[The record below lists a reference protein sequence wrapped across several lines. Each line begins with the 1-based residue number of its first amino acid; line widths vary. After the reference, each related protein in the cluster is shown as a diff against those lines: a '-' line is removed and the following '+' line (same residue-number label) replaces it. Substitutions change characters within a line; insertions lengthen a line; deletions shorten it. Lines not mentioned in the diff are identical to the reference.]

1 MHCLLF
7 RAVAS
12 GTVNCT
18 FVRSDAWLDFSWD
31 LVSLRT
37 KTCQGEEQMRRLLTC
52 HHSSHSQL
60 LEGQVSTSQVN
71 MTTDVFPSFFRQ
83 QERCSSR
90 YQVHTQYSIA
100 TSNSKGSIS
109 VSSLPKGKVMAFSSL
124 IFSMPKNP
132 LGCKHPFPFFQSF
145 LSNQEV

>member
-37 KTCQGEEQMRRLLTC
+37 KTCQGEEQMRQLLTC

-60 LEGQVSTSQVN
+60 LEEQVSTSQVN

-100 TSNSKGSIS
+100 TSNSKGS
-109 VSSLPKGKVMAFSSL
+109 MATVLVFQCL
-124 IFSMPKNP
+124 IVTKRESHGLLKLDLLYAQNTTW
-132 LGCKHPFPFFQSF
+132 L
-145 LSNQEV
+145 